1 VRGPA
6 HGSRDRQSAGE
17 PADKRYNRPAEDD
30 DDATRET
37 ADGPMICPKCQ
48 TPGSEESATC
58 LYCGYGFEGAAE
70 AQDSH
75 AAELTSVPTMGSP
88 SSFKEWANQSQ
99 KNVASVV
106 LPAGLEIGHR
116 YRVKSLLGMG
126 GMGAVYL
133 VHDKELDRDVA
144 MKLIRSD
151 IAEDAEAL
159 ERFKREIQLSS
170 RVTHPNVLRVFDLGE
185 SDGIK
190 FLTMQF
196 VDGRDLST
204 ILKKQGKLPT
214 ERLLRVF
221 RQTAEGLKAAHD
233 QGVTHRDLKPQNI
246 MLDATDRVYVTD
258 FGLAKSSEQSGMT
271 QTGAIIGTP
280 FYMSPEQVKGEPV
293 GPQSDI
299 FALGVILYQ
308 MAAGTVPFG
317 GATPFEVMI
326 TRIQRPPK
334 PIRELNPELPV
345 YLQKIIERCLT
356 VDLGL
361 RYQNVQEIL
370 DDLDAESVR
379 TTIRHRARS
388 QRWLRPAAAA
398 AAIALVLAAGGLWIY
413 RRGRAAK
420 PPAAVKPRSVLVAD
434 FANHTG
440 DPVFDGTLE
449 PAFTIA
455 LEGASFVN
463 SYSRASARKEAAQLQ
478 PGATG
483 LDENLARLVAVRE
496 GINVVTSGSVD
507 KSGDGYEVSVRAV
520 DAATGKTIATDEE
533 KASGKDR
540 VLASV
545 ARLAA
550 QVRGALGDATPQSTQ
565 LAAAETYSAGSLEA
579 AHEYAIAQNLQWEGN
594 WEEAIRHYH
603 KALDLDPNLGRAYA
617 GLAAVESNRGRRQE
631 AEKYYKEALARI
643 DRMTEREKYRTR
655 GGYYLLVR
663 NPDNA
668 IEEFSALVKQY
679 PADSAGLANL
689 AAAYFYKRDFARA
702 LKEAQRAIDLYPKNV
717 PQRNNLG
724 LDAMYAGDFEAAIKE
739 QNEVLRL
746 NPKFALAYVSKA
758 LSELALGHPDIA
770 TETYRKG
777 AEVDA
782 HGASLGALG
791 LADIALFQGRPAD
804 AVPIL
809 EKGIEADLANQNPE
823 AAAEKRL
830 ALAQAHLELHDT
842 AAALSQAERAL
853 TMARGENILYPAAQV
868 FIAAG
873 REPAALALATELAGR
888 LEPDPQAYAELIRGE
903 VELSRGKAAEAIRHF
918 TAAKKIADTWAGRL
932 DFGKAYLDAG
942 AFPQADDELETCIK
956 RRGEATALFLEES
969 PSYRVFPPVYYYLGR
984 ARAGLKSPAADEAF
998 KTFLAF
1004 QTGEGGTLA
1013 ADARRRLAAR

>member
-1 VRGPA
+1 
-6 HGSRDRQSAGE
+6 
-17 PADKRYNRPAEDD
+17 
-30 DDATRET
+30 
-37 ADGPMICPKCQ
+37 MICPVCQ
-48 TPGSEESATC
+48 TLNP
-58 LYCGYGFEGAAE
+58 AE
-70 AQDSH
+70 AENCLQCAFGFHADPLATPPP

-99 KNVASVV
+99 KSLTSIV

-133 VHDKELDRDVA
+133 VHDKGLDRDVA

-151 IAEDAEAL
+151 VAEDADAL

-185 SDGIK
+185 NDGVK

-214 ERLLRVF
+214 DRLLHIF
-221 RQTAEGLKAAHD
+221 RQAAEGLKAAHD
-233 QGVTHRDLKPQNI
+233 QGVIHRDLKPQNI
-246 MLDATDRVYVTD
+246 MLGASDRVYLTD
-258 FGLAKSSEQSGMT
+258 FGLAKSAEQSGMT
-271 QTGAIIGTP
+271 QTGAVIGTP

-299 FALGVILYQ
+299 FSLGVIAYQ
-308 MAAGTVPFG
+308 MAAGTVPYT

-326 TRIQRPPK
+326 QRIQRPPR
-334 PIRELNPELPV
+334 PIRELNPELPA
-345 YLQKIIERCLT
+345 YLQKIIERCLAIEPS
-356 VDLGL
+356 L
-361 RYQNVQEIL
+361 RYKNVAEIL
-370 DDLDAESVR
+370 ADLNAEAVHS
-379 TTIRHRARS
+379 TIRYHTLSR
-388 QRWLRPAAAA
+388 RWTRPAAGVLAVAA
-398 AAIALVLAAGGLWIY
+398 VVAAGGIWLY
-413 RRGRAAK
+413 RRGRAAG
-420 PPAAVKPRSVLVAD
+420 PAAQKATQRVLVAD

-440 DPVFDGTLE
+440 DPIFDGTLE

-455 LEGASFVN
+455 LEGASFVS
-463 SYSRASARKEAAQLQ
+463 SYNRSAARKVASQLR
-478 PGATG
+478 PGSTG
-483 LDENLARLVAVRE
+483 LDQTLAQLVAVRE
-496 GINVVTSGSVD
+496 GVNVVTSGSVD
-507 KSGDGYEVSVRAV
+507 KRGDGYEVSVRAI
-520 DAATGKTIATDEE
+520 DAATGKTIATDQER
-533 KASGKDR
+533 ASGKEG

-565 LAAAETYSAGSLEA
+565 LAAAETYTAGSLEA
-579 AHEYAIAQNLQWEGN
+579 AHEYALAQNLQWEGN
-594 WEEAIRHYH
+594 WDDAIRHYR

-617 GLAAVESNRGRRQE
+617 GLAAVESNRGRRQD

-643 DRMTEREKYRTR
+643 DRMSDREKFRTR
-655 GGYYLLVR
+655 GGYYLLIR

-679 PADSAGLANL
+679 PADTAGIANL
-689 AAAYFYKRDFARA
+689 AAAYFYKRDMARA
-702 LKEAQRAIDLYPKNV
+702 LQEARRAIEIYPKNV

-724 LDAMYAGDFEAAIKE
+724 LDAMYAGDFETAIKE
-739 QNEVLRL
+739 QDEVLRL
-746 NPKFALAYVSKA
+746 NPKFALAYIGKA
-758 LSELALGHPDIA
+758 LSQLALGHPDLA
-770 TETYRKG
+770 AETYRKG

-782 HGASLGALG
+782 RGASIAAMG
-791 LADIALFQGRPAD
+791 LADIALLQGRPAD

-809 EKGIEADLANQNPE
+809 QKGIEADLANRNAE

-830 ALAQAHLELHDT
+830 ALAEARLALRDP
-842 AAALSQAERAL
+842 AAALAEAERAL
-853 TMARGENILYPAAQV
+853 SESRGENILYPSARVYLAT
-868 FIAAG
+868 G
-873 REPAALALATELAGR
+873 REPRALALAADLAGR

-903 VELSRGKAAEAIRHF
+903 VELARGKPAEAIKHF
-918 TAAKKIADTWAGRL
+918 TAAKKIADTWAGRFDL
-932 DFGKAYLDAG
+932 GKAYLEAG
-942 AFPQADDELETCIK
+942 AFTEADDELETSIK

-984 ARAGLKSPAADEAF
+984 AREGLKSPAAADAF
-998 KTFLAF
+998 KSFLAF
-1004 QTGEGGTLA
+1004 QTGEGDALA
-1013 ADARRRLAAR
+1013 TEARRRLAGK